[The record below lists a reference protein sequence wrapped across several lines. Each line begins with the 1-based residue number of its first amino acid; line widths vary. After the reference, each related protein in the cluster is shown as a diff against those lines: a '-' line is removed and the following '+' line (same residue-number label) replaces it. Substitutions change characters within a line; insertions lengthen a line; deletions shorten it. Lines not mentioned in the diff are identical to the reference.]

1 MWSLGCILYEML
13 HLKPP
18 FRARDLDILAEKVI
32 RGFYGKVDNTYS
44 DELAMVIE
52 SLLRTNPYERA
63 SAGELL
69 KEHII
74 REKLK
79 VGKSVESLESSV
91 LLKTI
96 RPAKNMV
103 YLTDKLPKPNYQP
116 IRYRSY
122 FQLKDHSPP
131 RNIYGNSMQ

>member
-63 SAGELL
+63 SAG
-69 KEHII
+69 
-74 REKLK
+74 
-79 VGKSVESLESSV
+79 
-91 LLKTI
+91 
-96 RPAKNMV
+96 
-103 YLTDKLPKPNYQP
+103 
-116 IRYRSY
+116 
-122 FQLKDHSPP
+122 
-131 RNIYGNSMQ
+131 